1 VSDDSTPEPPAPDER
16 PSPDE
21 PAEAPEAPD
30 HPDPAEPVGVEMSE
44 EDFDRAVADAL
55 DSIPPALAQRLSNVA
70 VFVEEEYEPEP
81 WEDPD
86 TELLGLY
93 DGIPLTERAG
103 MPFQLPDRIVV
114 FRGPLLRHCTTRE
127 ELVDEITVTVVHE
140 VAHFFG
146 IGDDT
151 LHELGWG

>member
-1 VSDDSTPEPPAPDER
+1 
-16 PSPDE
+16 
-21 PAEAPEAPD
+21 
-30 HPDPAEPVGVEMSE
+30 MSE
-44 EDFDRAVADAL
+44 AEFDQAVADAL
-55 DSIPPALAQRLSNVA
+55 ESIPEALARRLSNVA

-93 DGIPLTERAG
+93 DGIPLTERAE
-103 MPFQLPDRIVV
+103 MPFQLPDRIVI
-114 FRGPLLRHCTTRE
+114 FRGPLLRMCHDRE

-146 IGDDT
+146 IDDET
-151 LHELGWG
+151 LHGLGWG

>member
-1 VSDDSTPEPPAPDER
+1 MNHESTPPPDGPQDGLQDGIPSR
-16 PSPDE
+16 PPSE
-21 PAEAPEAPD
+21 PADGTDAVGEA
-30 HPDPAEPVGVEMSE
+30 MSE
-44 EDFDRAVADAL
+44 AEFDQAVADAL
-55 DSIPPALAQRLSNVA
+55 EAIPEALARRLSNVA

-93 DGIPLTERAG
+93 DGIPLTERAE
-103 MPFQLPDRIVV
+103 MPFQLPDRIVI
-114 FRGPLLRHCTTRE
+114 FRGPLLRMCRDRE

-146 IGDDT
+146 IDDET

>member
-1 VSDDSTPEPPAPDER
+1 MADAWRRSTPL
-16 PSPDE
+16 
-21 PAEAPEAPD
+21 AE
-30 HPDPAEPVGVEMSE
+30 
-44 EDFDRAVADAL
+44 
-55 DSIPPALAQRLSNVA
+55 RLSNVA

-93 DGIPLTERAG
+93 DGIPLTDRAE
-103 MPFQLPDRIVV
+103 MPWQLPDRIVI
-114 FRGPLLRHCTTRE
+114 FRGPLLRMCRDRE

-146 IGDDT
+146 LDAHPQNAAGDIGGLT
-151 LHELGWG
+151 KT